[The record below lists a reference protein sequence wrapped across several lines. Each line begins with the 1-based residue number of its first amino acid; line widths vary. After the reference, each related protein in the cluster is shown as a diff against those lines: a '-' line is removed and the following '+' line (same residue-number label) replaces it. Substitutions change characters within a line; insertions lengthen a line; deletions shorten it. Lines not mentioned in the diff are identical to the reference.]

1 MTSLDVGTGICWFHS
16 SPSPSVVGR
25 IHPHNRRT
33 TFVLV
38 QLGADSGGTF
48 TDLVGADGR
57 ILKIPSTPADPGAA
71 VRDGIARAG
80 REVDVLAHGTTVAT
94 NALLERRGAVVTLVT
109 NEGLTDLVEVAR
121 QARPSLYDPWVDR
134 PRPLVAR
141 DHRIAVGGRLDA
153 SGRELEPVDT
163 DLPSLPEDTE
173 AVAVCLLHADLEP
186 AHERAVAE
194 QLRSRG
200 HDVSVSHEI
209 APEFREYE
217 RTVTTVVNAYLRPVC
232 TPYLTGLGAAAPAVR
247 VMSSGGG
254 LLDAATAAELPAA
267 LLLSGPAGGVRAAAE
282 VATACGWPDAI
293 GVDMGGTSTDVG
305 LVLGGAPAPAAVRE
319 VAGFPIR
326 LPSLDV
332 HTIGA
337 GGGSIAELDAGG
349 ALQVGP
355 ASAGADPGPVCYGL
369 GGTRPTVTDAN
380 LCLGRI
386 PAGTSFPGL
395 GRLDEEAAA
404 RSFAR
409 HGIDPAG
416 VIDVVNAN
424 MEAALRTVSVERGI
438 DPAGLAVLA
447 FGGAGPLHACELADA
462 IGSPAVIVPGAAGV
476 LSAVGLLI
484 SPMRRELVR
493 SWNRS
498 LDTSLGAA
506 RAELAETARQQL
518 AARAGVDPGAIEV
531 ESTLDVRYAGQ
542 SHELRVAEPEDF
554 AAVHEQVNGYRL
566 DGRAL
571 EVTALRC
578 AAVAPAGVR
587 IDEVLDAV
595 TPFEPVTGPKVV
607 ARDDCT
613 VWVPAGWA
621 GRPGP
626 LGSLVL
632 ERT

>member
-1 MTSLDVGTGICWFHS
+1 
-16 SPSPSVVGR
+16 
-25 IHPHNRRT
+25 
-33 TFVLV
+33 V

-48 TDLVGADGR
+48 TDLVGADGLV
-57 ILKIPSTPADPGAA
+57 LKIPSTPADPGAA
-71 VRDGIARAG
+71 VRDGISRAG
-80 REVDVLAHGTTVAT
+80 GDIDVLAHGTTVAT

-109 NEGLTDLVEVAR
+109 NDGLGDLLEVAR
-121 QARPSLYDPWVDR
+121 QSRPSLYDPWVDR
-134 PRPLVAR
+134 PRPLVDA
-141 DHRIAVGGRLDA
+141 HRRIGVVGRLDA
-153 SGRELEPVDT
+153 AGRELEPLAD
-163 DLPSLPEDTE
+163 DAPLIPAGTE

-186 AHERAVAE
+186 GHERVVAE
-194 QLRSRG
+194 QLRARG
-200 HDVSVSHEI
+200 HDVSVSHEV

-232 TPYLTGLGAAAPAVR
+232 TPYLLALGTAAPSVR
-247 VMSSGGG
+247 VMSSAGG

-305 LVLGGAPAPAAVRE
+305 LVLGGEPAPAAVRE

-337 GGGSIAELDAGG
+337 GGGSIAALDAGG

-355 ASAGADPGPVCYGL
+355 ASAGADPGPVCYGR
-369 GGTRPTVTDAN
+369 GGRLPTVTDAN

-386 PAGTSFPGL
+386 PAGTSFPGI
-395 GRLDEEAAA
+395 GRLDAAAAA
-404 RSFAR
+404 RSFEQ
-409 HGIDPAG
+409 HGIDPEG
-416 VIDVVNAN
+416 VIEVVNAN

-438 DPAGLAVLA
+438 DPAELAVLA

-493 SWNRS
+493 SWNQAVDAS
-498 LDTSLGAA
+498 DEALDAA
-506 RAELAETARQQL
+506 RAELADEAQRQV
-518 AARAGVDPGAIEV
+518 AAGAGVDPDRIEIV
-531 ESTLDVRYAGQ
+531 STLDVRYVGQ
-542 SHELRVAEPEDF
+542 SHELRVAELTDF
-554 AAVHEQVNGYRL
+554 GDLHERVNGYRL
-566 DGRAL
+566 DGRRL

-578 AAVAPAGVR
+578 AAVASTGVG
-587 IDEVLDAV
+587 IDEVLGAV
-595 TPFEPVTGPKVV
+595 PPFDPVTGPTVV

-613 VWVPAGWA
+613 LWVPAGWA